1 MKYLHKISPNTFNLK
16 LNVSSN
22 LLVLLI
28 SASIFL
34 VACGGGGDAK
44 VVETP
49 LPPAKEQPVVNYSGP
64 AATTDDIQ
72 NFKLA
77 LWDNIATEERCGACH
92 VQGEQSPNFARNDD
106 INLAYTDTNPL
117 VSLTSP
123 QDSILVTKVAEGHNC
138 WLNSPQACADIMTT
152 WITNWGNNE
161 QAATEIALQAP
172 VDKTPGANKNFPA
185 EPNLFAETV
194 HPLLETYCAS
204 CHTNS
209 AAIPISPYIASS
221 DLTEAYE
228 ASIPRLNLDSP
239 ADSRIV
245 GRVRDEFHNCWTNCS
260 SDAQTLINTIQS
272 MAEQIEVTE
281 LDSQLVNSKALTLF
295 DGTLASGGG
304 RFESNL
310 IAKWEF
316 KTGTGNTAFDTSGV
330 EPALNLTLSGQYD
343 WVGGYGIQLANGK
356 AQGSTTNS
364 KKISDLITAT
374 GEFSIEAWVAPANVT
389 QEGPARIV
397 SYSGGKDRRNFTVGQ
412 TLYNYNT
419 LLRSDQGDS
428 NGMPMLSTANADED
442 LQAALQH
449 VVINFSPINGR
460 QIYVNG
466 QFTDDMDEQV
476 GAVISEWD
484 DSFAFVLGNEVS
496 GDVPWAGTIRMV
508 AVHNRVLE
516 TAQITKNFDAGI
528 GQKYFLLFNVSHL
541 IATDQSYLVF
551 EVSQFDSYSYLF
563 AEPFFYNL
571 NPAANIPEV
580 NISSL
585 RIGIN
590 GRELPFGQ
598 AYANLD
604 TQISSNNYVTGEG
617 QALSRLGTLVQVEK
631 GPTADEFFLVFE
643 RIGEFE
649 NVSVVAQPPS
659 PASPVDTQV
668 QSDIGVKNFA
678 EINASMSVMT
688 GVPLS
693 NSATKQTYDTLVQ
706 QLPSVTNIDSFLAS
720 NQMAITQLAIKY
732 CDTLVS
738 SSGLRNEYFGAFDFT
753 QPASTAFTD
762 VTRAQLTTTLLD
774 RMIGNNISTQ
784 PERDDVEAE
793 LNDLVTRLTD
803 CSGDKVCNAQYTQTV
818 VKASCAAI
826 LGSASML
833 IQ

>member
-1 MKYLHKISPNTFNLK
+1 MNKFPITNSTKFHLALNLCIG
-16 LNVSSN
+16 LTLS
-22 LLVLLI
+22 VLLTG
-28 SASIFL
+28 
-34 VACGGGGDAK
+34 CGGGDTQ

-49 LPPAKEQPVVNYSGP
+49 LPPAKEQPVINYSGP
-64 AATTDDIQ
+64 AATTEDIQ

-92 VQGEQSPNFARNDD
+92 IQGEQSPNFARNDD

-138 WLNSPQACADIMTT
+138 WLDSDQACADIMTT
-152 WITNWGNNE
+152 WIANWGNNE

-172 VDKTPGANKNFPA
+172 VDKDPGANKNFPVDSS
-185 EPNLFAETV
+185 LFETTIF
-194 HPLLETYCAS
+194 PLLETYCAS

-221 DLTEAYE
+221 DQTEAYE

-260 SDAQTLINTIQS
+260 SDAQSLIDAIQS
-272 MAEQIEVTE
+272 MADQIETTE
-281 LDSQLVNSKALTLF
+281 LDQQLVNSKALTLF

-304 RFESNL
+304 RFETNL

-316 KTGTGNTAFDTSGV
+316 KTGAGNTAFDTSGV

-364 KKISDLITAT
+364 KKIHDLITAT
-374 GEFSIEAWVAPANVT
+374 GEFSIETWVAPANVT

-419 LLRSDQGDS
+419 LLRSDQADS
-428 NGMPMLSTANADED
+428 NGMPMMSTADADED

-449 VVINFSPINGR
+449 VVINFSPISGR

-466 QFTDDMDEQV
+466 QFTDDNDEQV
-476 GAVISEWD
+476 GAILSEWD
-484 DSFAFVLGNEVS
+484 DSFALVLGNEVS

-508 AVHNRVLE
+508 AIHNRVLE
-516 TAQITKNFDAGI
+516 TEQITKNFDAGI
-528 GQKYFLLFNVSHL
+528 GQKYFLLFNVSEL
-541 IATDQSYLVF
+541 IALEQSYLVF

-571 NPAANIPEV
+571 NADASIPDV
-580 NISSL
+580 SIRSL

-604 TQISSNNYVTGEG
+604 TQLNNDDYITGEG
-617 QALSRLGTLVQVEK
+617 QPLSRLGTLVQVEK

-649 NVSVVAQPPS
+649 NIKVAAQPPT
-659 PASPVDTQV
+659 PALPNDLQA

-678 EINASMSVMT
+678 EINASMAAMT
-688 GVPLS
+688 KVPLS
-693 NSATKQTYDTLVQ
+693 NTATKQTFDTLSQ
-706 QLPSVTNIDSFLAS
+706 QLPSVTNIGSFLAS

-732 CDTLVS
+732 CDALVS
-738 SSGLRNEYFGAFDFT
+738 SPTMRTDYFQEFDFSL
-753 QPASTAFTD
+753 PANTAFTSD
-762 VTRAQLTTTLLD
+762 NRQQLTSVLIDNML
-774 RMIGNNISTQ
+774 GNNVSSQ
-784 PERDDVEAE
+784 PEQDEVEIE
-793 LNDLVTRLTD
+793 LNNLITRLTD
-803 CSGDKVCNAQYTQTV
+803 CSDGKVCDAQYTQTI
-818 VKASCAAI
+818 VKASCAAV
-826 LGSASML
+826 LGSAAML